1 MAIFEERYCLS
12 FEGSPQKD
20 PFFFEDHFQILKR
33 YILDAYDLF
42 SKQTITSHVDYAAVI
57 NGYNSAQKSVAT
69 KDVKEF
75 KKQISKSVKSLNKL
89 VYDLELSLTQD
100 D

>member
-20 PFFFEDHFQILKR
+20 PFFFEDHLKMLKR

-42 SKQTITSHVDYAAVI
+42 SKQTITSHTDYVDVI
-57 NGYNSAQKSVAT
+57 SGYKKAMSAMVD

-75 KKQISKSVKSLNKL
+75 KKQINKSVNALNKL
-89 VYDLELSLTQD
+89 VYDLEIST
-100 D
+100 